1 MGRDMAMSSRI
12 RMAKDCGYQA
22 YLEENYTLDQVRG
35 FYGPKLETFE
45 QVYIPYKDHPSAE
58 LFYEFYDHFL
68 TELTT
73 ETQAVFPGLSL
84 EIRADG
90 DIVYD
95 GMGGKKYYSHSATY
109 PCPGADYA
117 ALMYSVSMGQ
127 ENTGNKISASTALE
141 AMTRN
146 LDSIYAAAGKP
157 LYIEQLL
164 YMDSTEAFSH
174 NTQVEDEQVGEFVR
188 NLAPVLSGRTNG
200 YGLWVYRNYVNNAVY
215 NSQFALDQEGWSFSG
230 DSRIEERNGSKAAV
244 IGKKGSISQDLDGR
258 IPGSSRIHVEF
269 YAEAENGGASVTVQL
284 GGDEQTIHVGEGKTY
299 RMEFA
304 SLPRYT
310 FSITAERRIHVD
322 DIRVYTY
329 EQNGR
334 IYERDGSAG
343 DLAGDFRTLNGELAA
358 E

>member
-1 MGRDMAMSSRI
+1 M
-12 RMAKDCGYQA
+12 
-22 YLEENYTLDQVRG
+22 
-35 FYGPKLETFE
+35 
-45 QVYIPYKDHPSAE
+45 
-58 LFYEFYDHFL
+58 
-68 TELTT
+68 
-73 ETQAVFPGLSL
+73 
-84 EIRADG
+84 
-90 DIVYD
+90 
-95 GMGGKKYYSHSATY
+95 
-109 PCPGADYA
+109 
-117 ALMYSVSMGQ
+117 
-127 ENTGNKISASTALE
+127 
-141 AMTRN
+141 
-146 LDSIYAAAGKP
+146 
-157 LYIEQLL
+157 
-164 YMDSTEAFSH
+164 
-174 NTQVEDEQVGEFVR
+174 
-188 NLAPVLSGRTNG
+188 LSGRTNG

-269 YAEAENGGASVTVQL
+269 YAEAENGGASVTVRL
-284 GGDEQTIHVGEGKTY
+284 GGDEQTIHVGEGQTY

-310 FSITAERRIHVD
+310 FSITSERRIHVD

-358 E
+358 GGVPAGGMAAGTLDAGEVHSGQQTGEMAATEAPSAE

>member
-1 MGRDMAMSSRI
+1 MAWGWSCGWDTYWDYLGATETQKRFAAITKDDGPERKLWLEYSKKVYETAAAHENFCRGGPVSWEDFWNYTENMGRDMAMSSRI

-22 YLEENYTLDQVRG
+22 YLKEDYTLDQVRG

-73 ETQAVFPGLSL
+73 ETRAVSPGLSL

-146 LDSIYAAAGKP
+146 LDSIYTAAGKP

-164 YMDSTEAFSH
+164 YMDSTEPSSIIPRWRM
-174 NTQVEDEQVGEFVR
+174 NRWES
-188 NLAPVLSGRTNG
+188 LSGTWPQCFLDGPMDTG
-200 YGLWVYRNYVNNAVY
+200 YG
-215 NSQFALDQEGWSFSG
+215 
-230 DSRIEERNGSKAAV
+230 
-244 IGKKGSISQDLDGR
+244 
-258 IPGSSRIHVEF
+258 
-269 YAEAENGGASVTVQL
+269 
-284 GGDEQTIHVGEGKTY
+284 
-299 RMEFA
+299 
-304 SLPRYT
+304 YT
-310 FSITAERRIHVD
+310 GIT
-322 DIRVYTY
+322 
-329 EQNGR
+329 
-334 IYERDGSAG
+334 
-343 DLAGDFRTLNGELAA
+343 
-358 E
+358 

>member
-1 MGRDMAMSSRI
+1 M
-12 RMAKDCGYQA
+12 
-22 YLEENYTLDQVRG
+22 
-35 FYGPKLETFE
+35 
-45 QVYIPYKDHPSAE
+45 
-58 LFYEFYDHFL
+58 
-68 TELTT
+68 
-73 ETQAVFPGLSL
+73 FPGLSL

-127 ENTGNKISASTALE
+127 ENMGNKISASTALE

-200 YGLWVYRNYVNNAVY
+200 YGLWVYRNYVNNCLLY
-215 NSQFALDQEGWSFSG
+215 TSD
-230 DSRIEERNGSKAAV
+230 AA
-244 IGKKGSISQDLDGR
+244 
-258 IPGSSRIHVEF
+258 
-269 YAEAENGGASVTVQL
+269 
-284 GGDEQTIHVGEGKTY
+284 DE
-299 RMEFA
+299 
-304 SLPRYT
+304 
-310 FSITAERRIHVD
+310 
-322 DIRVYTY
+322 
-329 EQNGR
+329 
-334 IYERDGSAG
+334 
-343 DLAGDFRTLNGELAA
+343 
-358 E
+358 